1 MSFILDALKRSENE
15 RQRQTGPGLA
25 TAPEGGGER
34 RRSPWVAVV
43 AILLLINLGVLGFL
57 LSRPPATPESA
68 PSATAPAAAPARSTD
83 RGGGT
88 IPLRG
93 DPPSPTADTT
103 VAAARRTAPVKA
115 DRPAPTPSGGE
126 PVTAS
131 GAMTAAPRAAAEPPP
146 EREVRDLGDEV
157 LALEEITADAS
168 AEPSPPSGRPEPG
181 SAAPAPA
188 ARPATD
194 SLPTVQELTLRG
206 EFSGRPLHLD
216 LHVYYDD
223 PARRLVFI
231 NGSKYREGERI
242 DDGLRV
248 AEIVPDGVVLDDGR
262 QRFLL
267 PST

>member
-43 AILLLINLGVLGFL
+43 AILLLVNLAVLGFL

-68 PSATAPAAAPARSTD
+68 SATATAAAPARPVD
-83 RGGGT
+83 RVGAT
-88 IPLRG
+88 MPARG
-93 DPPSPTADTT
+93 DAPMPTAGRT
-103 VAAARRTAPVKA
+103 VATAERPAPIKA
-115 DRPAPTPSGGE
+115 DRPAPTPSERE
-126 PVTAS
+126 PAAAS
-131 GAMTAAPRAAAEPPP
+131 GAMTDAPRAALEPPP
-146 EREVRDLGDEV
+146 EREVRDLGGEV
-157 LALEEITADAS
+157 LALEEGPADAA
-168 AEPSPPSGRPEPG
+168 AEPRPPSRRPAPEA
-181 SAAPAPA
+181 AAPAPA

-194 SLPTVQELTLRG
+194 NLPTVQELTLRG